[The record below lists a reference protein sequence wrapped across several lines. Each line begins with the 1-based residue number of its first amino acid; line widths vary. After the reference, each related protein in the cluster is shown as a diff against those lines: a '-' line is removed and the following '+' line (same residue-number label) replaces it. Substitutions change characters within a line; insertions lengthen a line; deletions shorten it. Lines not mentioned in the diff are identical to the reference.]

1 MAFGKYKK
9 WLIIYFVIVALLI
22 GMQFVLMFTTTMN
35 RVYKFMP
42 FDNFFLND
50 ALIMSF
56 WVLAPI
62 IGSVLGS
69 YCSSF
74 LLWGHTK
81 LMRKKVLFGMGEERS
96 KKNFKFTFSQLFFP
110 ALMAVNFTMVLWNNQ
125 YLQEII
131 LITTALEDPEHALL
145 AQVLM
150 AGPLFVIT
158 IIISVV
164 LFTPAYILVESGI
177 VYTNK
182 EKVMESHDTVE
193 VKSVGNF
200 YLNFL
205 KGYAGIGVLINLY
218 IFFAD
223 AINEALSS
231 PSFGFGQL
239 MGLVLWSILPFL
251 VSFLMLP
258 MVLILDKTYEKRIQK
273 ILNQASK
280 LGILD
285 KKIKIIID

>member
-9 WLIIYFVIVALLI
+9 WLIVYFVIIILII
-22 GMQFVLMFTTTMN
+22 GMQFILMFTTTMN
-35 RVYKFMP
+35 RAYKFMP
-42 FDNFFLND
+42 FDNFFLNT
-50 ALIMSF
+50 ALIMIF

-62 IGSVLGS
+62 IGSVLGN

-81 LMRKKVLFGMGEERS
+81 LMRKKVLFGMGEERF

-110 ALMAVNFTMVLWNNQ
+110 ALMAVNFTMALWNNQ

-131 LITTALEDPEHALL
+131 LITTSLEDPEHALL

-150 AGPLFVIT
+150 ALPLFVIT
-158 IIISVV
+158 IIVSVV
-164 LFTPAYILVESGI
+164 LFTPAYILVDSGI

-182 EKVMESHDTVE
+182 EKVMESHNTVE

-239 MGLVLWSILPFL
+239 MGLVLWAILPFL

-285 KKIKIIID
+285 KKIQIIID